1 MGEMFLSTREKLLA
15 YPNFRLKEYHAIMKD
30 AVDKLNTIHGKMGAM
45 MQKEAA
51 EEAKRSYSILDALT
65 PVERANESVNVI
77 NMAVKARITAATG
90 ASATEINVELRKF
103 DEMKSFHKWLHRRVS
118 KGLRLPMTQA
128 EALEMMIDDRPEL
141 SEKNRI
147 EQRKKQ
153 RRAQR

>member
-1 MGEMFLSTREKLLA
+1 
-15 YPNFRLKEYHAIMKD
+15 
-30 AVDKLNTIHGKMGAM
+30 
-45 MQKEAA
+45 
-51 EEAKRSYSILDALT
+51 
-65 PVERANESVNVI
+65 VERANESVNVI